1 MHNAPPSQRPRAN
14 GHSFTPRVDTRGDSL
29 MSGLVFA
36 AALAAVIIFG
46 GSAIATKVAVSAIG
60 ALDVSI
66 MRTII
71 GGLVAVPLTFA
82 LRIPLPASAQQ
93 KWLLLISGFCGFI
106 AFPLLFTLGVNL
118 TTANHATMILAILP
132 VMTGAIAHY
141 WDRHRPRALW
151 WLGCAIAF
159 SGEALLL
166 YDPAAAGGEATLEGD
181 LLVWSSTVF
190 ASLGYVAG
198 ARLQRSGYSARGTTF
213 WGVGLFALLLLPTLL
228 LVVDL
233 DTLRSAGIYA
243 WSGLLYQAIGVTVIA
258 YILWYWALGTG
269 GIAQVGLFQFLQPIS
284 GVVLA
289 WLILAE
295 SLSLIFV
302 FASSI
307 IMAGVII
314 AFRAR

>member
-1 MHNAPPSQRPRAN
+1 MWA
-14 GHSFTPRVDTRGDSL
+14 SL
-29 MSGLVFA
+29 PAMTGLVFA
-36 AALAAVIIFG
+36 AALAGVIIFG
-46 GSAIATKVAVSAIG
+46 GSAIATKVAVSAIS

-71 GGLVAVPLTFA
+71 GGAVALPLAFV
-82 LRIPLPASAQQ
+82 LRIPLPASTAQRY
-93 KWLLLISGFCGFI
+93 LLLVSGFCGFI

-132 VMTGAIAHY
+132 VLTGAIAQY
-141 WDRHRPRALW
+141 WDRQRPRASW

-159 SGEALLL
+159 GGEVLLL
-166 YDPAAAGGEATLEGD
+166 YDPVASSGHASIKGD
-181 LLVWSSTVF
+181 LLVWISTLF

-213 WGVGLFALLLLPTLL
+213 WGVGLFAVLLIPTLA
-228 LVVDL
+228 LVIDL
-233 DTLRSAGIYA
+233 DALVSAGSYA
-243 WSGLLYQAIGVTVIA
+243 WSGLLYQALGVTVIA

-269 GIAQVGLFQFLQPIS
+269 GIARVGLFQFLQPLS

-295 SLSLIFV
+295 SISLIFLL
-302 FASSI
+302 ASSI
-307 IMAGVII
+307 IMVGVIL

>member
-1 MHNAPPSQRPRAN
+1 
-14 GHSFTPRVDTRGDSL
+14 
-29 MSGLVFA
+29 MSALVYVA
-36 AALAAVIIFG
+36 AVTGVIIFG
-46 GSAIATKVAVSAIG
+46 GSAIATKVAVSAIN

-71 GGLVAVPLTFA
+71 GGLVALPLAFV
-82 LRIPLPASAQQ
+82 LRIPLPASRQQ
-93 KWLLLISGFCGFI
+93 KFLLLVSGFCGFI

-132 VMTGAIAHY
+132 VLTGAIAQF
-141 WDRHRPRALW
+141 WDRQRPRAVW
-151 WLGCAIAF
+151 WLGCTIAF
-159 SGEALLL
+159 CGELLLL
-166 YDPAAAGGEATLEGD
+166 YDPATSSGRASIEGD
-181 LLVWSSTVF
+181 LLVWISTLF

-213 WGVGLFALLLLPTLL
+213 WGVGIFALLLLPTLA
-228 LVVDL
+228 LVIDL
-233 DTLRSAGIYA
+233 DSLVSAGSYA

-269 GIAQVGLFQFLQPIS
+269 GIARIGLFQFLQPVS
-284 GVVLA
+284 GILLA

-295 SLSLIFV
+295 NISLIFLL
-302 FASSI
+302 ASSI
-307 IMAGVII
+307 IMVGVIL

>member
-1 MHNAPPSQRPRAN
+1 
-14 GHSFTPRVDTRGDSL
+14 
-29 MSGLVFA
+29 MSALVFVA
-36 AALAAVIIFG
+36 AFAAVIIFG
-46 GSAIATKVAVSAIG
+46 GSAIATKVAVSAIN

-71 GGLVAVPLTFA
+71 GGLVALPLAFV
-82 LRIPLPASAQQ
+82 LRIPLPTSSQQ
-93 KWLLLISGFCGFI
+93 KILLLVSGFCGFI

-132 VMTGAIAHY
+132 VLTGAIAQY
-141 WDRHRPRALW
+141 WDQQSPKLVW

-159 SGEALLL
+159 GGEALLL
-166 YDPAAAGGEATLEGD
+166 YDPAASSGRASIEGD
-181 LLVWSSTVF
+181 LLVWISTLF

-213 WGVGLFALLLLPTLL
+213 WGVGIFALLLLPVLA

-233 DTLRSAGIYA
+233 EALATAGSHA
-243 WSGLLYQAIGVTVIA
+243 WSGLLYQAIGVTVVA

-269 GIAQVGLFQFLQPIS
+269 GIARVGLFQFLQPLS
-284 GVVLA
+284 GVFLA
-289 WLILAE
+289 WVILAE
-295 SLSLIFV
+295 SISLIFLL
-302 FASSI
+302 ASLI
-307 IMAGVII
+307 IMAGVIL